1 MSLVFSVD
9 GAKSVRVRR
18 RKRVDGGAEI
28 LNYHRR
34 PDSASFGL
42 SVVKGGGGAVNI
54 RGKSFQ
60 NKCLCSPLLVQ
71 CGRQ

>member
-18 RKRVDGGAEI
+18 RKRVDGGAAI

-34 PDSASFGL
+34 RDSASFCL
-42 SVVKGGGGAVNI
+42 SVVKGGGAVNI

>member
-34 PDSASFGL
+34 RDSASFSL
-42 SVVKGGGGAVNI
+42 SVVKGGAVNI

-60 NKCLCSPLLVQ
+60 NKC
-71 CGRQ
+71 